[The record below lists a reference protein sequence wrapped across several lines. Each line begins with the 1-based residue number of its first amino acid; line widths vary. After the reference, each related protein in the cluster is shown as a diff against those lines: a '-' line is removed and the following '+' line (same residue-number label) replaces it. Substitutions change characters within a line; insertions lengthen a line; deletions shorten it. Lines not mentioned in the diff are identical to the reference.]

1 MRRGAGTGAGYGR
14 VQLNPDDLA
23 SESKD
28 TSMRYK
34 KDKKCDGNEA
44 DSYYD

>member
-14 VQLNPDDLA
+14 VRQDPDDLA

-34 KDKKCDGNEA
+34 KDKKCDGKVS